1 MAHRRTLLD
10 KNLLY
15 VFSEDG
21 NIQEGREDIG
31 FVPGGIRINIHSRP
45 QDSRVYH
52 VAGETRVLGETV
64 LSGTLV
70 WGGDW
75 AFIRED
81 DLEILLVR
89 VVIRTDDGAD
99 VEVRY
104 DGLFA
109 PGPRCFRQVLTER
122 PKLGSETRPFEGTFF
137 AAPRFFTGAPQYAW
151 LNGRQCLAFGRVKFV
166 ESVAQQATFDV
177 WMMD

>member
-21 NIQEGREDIG
+21 NIQEGREDVG

-45 QDSRVYH
+45 QDSRVYN
-52 VAGETRVLGETV
+52 VAGENRMHGEAI
-64 LSGTLV
+64 LSGTLI

-75 AFIRED
+75 AFVRED

-109 PGPRCFRQVLTER
+109 PGPRSFRQIVTER
-122 PKLGSETRPFEGTFF
+122 PKLGSEQRPYEGIFY

-151 LNGRQCLAFGRVKFV
+151 LDGRQCLGFGRVKFV
-166 ESVAQQATFDV
+166 DSVAQQATFDV